1 MEVQYI
7 RRNYFELMTVIV
19 LTVASLT
26 RIFNPALRTKEI
38 AVLPLGSEVTEW
50 FIILFELS
58 SVYFLLMAPR
68 WIKHAYLVA
77 LAVGMLSVSL
87 YYIATCTD
95 LFDYKH
101 ICIFPN
107 NPHAVT
113 LHLVYALI
121 FVWLA
126 FVKA

>member
-1 MEVQYI
+1 MDYL
-7 RRNYFELMTVIV
+7 RRNYFEIITVCI
-19 LTVASLT
+19 LTIASLI
-26 RIFNPALRTKEI
+26 RIFNPDLRAKEI
-38 AVLPLGSEVTEW
+38 AVIPFGSEFSEW
-50 FIILFELS
+50 IIILFELS
-58 SVYFLLMAPR
+58 SAYFLLMAPR

-121 FVWLA
+121 FAWLA